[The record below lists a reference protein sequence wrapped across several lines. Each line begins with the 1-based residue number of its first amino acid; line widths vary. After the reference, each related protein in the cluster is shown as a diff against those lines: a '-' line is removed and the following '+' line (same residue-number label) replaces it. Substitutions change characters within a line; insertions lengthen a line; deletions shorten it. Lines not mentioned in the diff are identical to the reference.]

1 MARFV
6 VMALMMISYLPR
18 IVLGSLLLAGLGG
31 CQSADTTHAT
41 PAVSVSPAG
50 TTVVTATDSAGVPT
64 AIVSTLNQDA
74 LAAGHAIYTQRCAVC
89 HGEDGRKGANG
100 AHDLT
105 KSNLNTTGRIYMV
118 KNGLGKMPGFK
129 DQLSD
134 AEMEQVVAY
143 SLTLTSD

>member
-1 MARFV
+1 MLVCFFSQLRW
-6 VMALMMISYLPR
+6 
-18 IVLGSLLLAGLGG
+18 VLVPAVGLGLLAA
-31 CQSADTTHAT
+31 CSSTDTTRAT
-41 PAVSVSPAG
+41 PGVSVSPNG
-50 TTVVTATDSAGVPT
+50 IVVDSAGEVPE
-64 AIVSTLNQDA
+64 AIVGTLQQDA
-74 LAAGHAIYTQRCAVC
+74 LAAGQAIFTQRCAAC

-134 AEMEQVVAY
+134 AEIEQVVAY
-143 SLTLTSD
+143 SLTLK